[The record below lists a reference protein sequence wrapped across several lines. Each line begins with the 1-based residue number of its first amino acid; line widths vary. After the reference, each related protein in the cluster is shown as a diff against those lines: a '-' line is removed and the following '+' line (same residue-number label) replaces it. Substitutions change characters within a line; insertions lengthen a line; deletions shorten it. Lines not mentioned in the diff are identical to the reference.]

1 MLRLYVYYSTIKILF
16 KLERG
21 PQNETLTHRSFSD
34 KASMKLIVLPAD
46 LQKDAG
52 SLFPAKTDE
61 F

>member
-1 MLRLYVYYSTIKILF
+1 MYTIVLLRFYSS